1 MGGTE
6 NVECRRNKVVIATV
20 IYKETDSKHYSL
32 YKWYIAVRY
41 EMILRIMK
49 FSADVKSEMKFAIE
63 GKFHWKKRPEKG
75 RFFSVESETTKT
87 NFPLRG

>member
-32 YKWYIAVRY
+32 YK
-41 EMILRIMK
+41 
-49 FSADVKSEMKFAIE
+49 
-63 GKFHWKKRPEKG
+63 
-75 RFFSVESETTKT
+75 
-87 NFPLRG
+87 